1 MLKPPTDIF
10 SVHNIKNILNMD
22 LLRTNKMNQFVGTV
36 HGTGTV
42 TLGKKMF
49 NSAIPTATNP
59 IENNLTS
66 NAV

>member
-1 MLKPPTDIF
+1 
-10 SVHNIKNILNMD
+10 
-22 LLRTNKMNQFVGTV
+22 MNQFVGTV

-66 NAV
+66 NAVW